1 MHTCHRYQIFEFT
14 VKYSAG
20 YDITKL
26 FTNPFST
33 ILADLSLSKV
43 NDLVHDGVHREIDSR
58 LGSIVFFFNLRK
70 LLEDLSIL
78 LLTK

>member
-1 MHTCHRYQIFEFT
+1 MHTCHRYQIIEFT

-33 ILADLSLSKV
+33 ILSDLSLSLSKI
-43 NDLVHDGVHREIDSR
+43 NDVVHDGVHRESVSR
-58 LGSIVFFFNLRK
+58 LGSIVFFQP
-70 LLEDLSIL
+70 
-78 LLTK
+78 